1 MGRSWI
7 RALVPG
13 ALMLALAGA
22 VDAQSNGQSFAWWK
36 SEQFQKEV
44 GLTAEQCTRID
55 NVFQTALPRLRQGKE
70 ELDRQETELSRL
82 IETNADEA
90 LVTKQ
95 VDRVEAIRAS
105 LNKTRTLLL
114 LHERQVL
121 TPDQL
126 VRFKAAHDKWVQDHP
141 RPPRSGDH
149 DAAHKQ

>member
-1 MGRSWI
+1 MGRSWTL
-7 RALVPG
+7 RLMPG
-13 ALMLALAGA
+13 VLLLALAGSVNA
-22 VDAQSNGQSFAWWK
+22 QSFAWWK

-44 GLTAEQCTRID
+44 GLTAEQCARID
-55 NVFQTALPRLRQGKE
+55 NMFQAALPKLRQGKE
-70 ELDRQETELSRL
+70 ELDRQEAELSRL
-82 IETNADEA
+82 IETGADEGQ
-90 LVTKQ
+90 VTKQ

-141 RPPRSGDH
+141 RPPRPGDD
-149 DAAHKQ
+149 DAPHKQ

>member
-7 RALVPG
+7 RWLLPG
-13 ALMLALAGA
+13 ALSLALAGVVNA
-22 VDAQSNGQSFAWWK
+22 QSFAWWK

-44 GLTAEQCTRID
+44 GLTTEQCARVD
-55 NVFQTALPRLRQGKE
+55 NVFQTALPKLRQGKE
-70 ELDRQETELSRL
+70 ELDKQETELSRL

-141 RPPRSGDH
+141 RPPRPGDR
-149 DAAHKQ
+149 DGAHRR

>member
-1 MGRSWI
+1 MRRPWI
-7 RALVPG
+7 RPLLLG
-13 ALMLALAGA
+13 ALLLALAGSVNA
-22 VDAQSNGQSFAWWK
+22 QSFAWWK

-44 GLTAEQCTRID
+44 GLTPEQCARID

-70 ELDRQETELSRL
+70 ELDKQETELSRL

-90 LVTKQ
+90 QVTKQ

>member
-1 MGRSWI
+1 MGRSWT
-7 RALVPG
+7 RRLLPG
-13 ALMLALAGA
+13 ALVLALAGSVNA
-22 VDAQSNGQSFAWWK
+22 QSFAWWK

-44 GLTAEQCTRID
+44 GLTTEQCARID
-55 NVFQTALPRLRQGKE
+55 TMFQTALPKLRQGKE
-70 ELDRQETELSRL
+70 ELDKQEAELSRL

-90 LVTKQ
+90 QVTKQ

-141 RPPRSGDH
+141 RPPRPGDH
-149 DAAHKQ
+149 DAPRRQ